1 MWFVSDGGLRQF
13 KVVGVLKANE
23 GFERWGGGGGGVGG
37 EDGEAGVMLDGD
49 AGGECVYLI

>member
-23 GFERWGGGGGGVGG
+23 GFERWGGGGVELEERMGKRG
-37 EDGEAGVMLDGD
+37 
-49 AGGECVYLI
+49 